1 MRSQVSMSENGA
13 PIENQVVY
21 QMAKHMKETTD
32 RIEKKLDLNTEKTE
46 RILVEIG
53 TSTQRINA
61 LEGFSHDTKRAIENL
76 ITSAEVNKDDIIKI
90 KIETR
95 GKTQSMRLA
104 MGIVTFFLVG
114 FALMLEQSIKDYN
127 KTVIQQEIKQSE
139 LPVTTTT
146 SGH

>member
-1 MRSQVSMSENGA
+1 MSENGA